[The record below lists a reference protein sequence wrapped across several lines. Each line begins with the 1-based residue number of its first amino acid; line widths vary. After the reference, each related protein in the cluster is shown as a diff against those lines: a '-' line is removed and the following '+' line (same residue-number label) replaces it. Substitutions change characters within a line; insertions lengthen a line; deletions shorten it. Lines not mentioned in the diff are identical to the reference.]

1 MGRTTGSL
9 SLAIVLLVVSVV
21 VGIYTDLRSSE
32 INRQRVAIDSRL
44 SRVQTLNEAINGTL
58 ANTLLERNILRAAQ
72 YDTLNDELGS
82 TLAEVRELSR
92 LLRLAPEA
100 VRLQQETEKLKT
112 IQNRA
117 YTFMLSGNWVAAS
130 DILSEESYLRDRKI
144 YEISSDLAIVA
155 LASELAQVERVH
167 ERQRLAALWLILVA
181 VVLLLWV
188 GKRHSERLL
197 HEASQQ
203 ARLREAIARA
213 NQELE
218 HKVQQR
224 TAELREANLRLER
237 LSSLDGLSGLSNRRI
252 FDETLKAEW
261 QRAQR
266 HGHWLALIM
275 LDIDHFKAYNDN
287 YGHQAGDACIQA
299 LAGVLSCSVRRA
311 GELVARY
318 GGEEFV
324 FILPGS
330 DPDAATR
337 EAERIRQAVLAL
349 ALPHAHATTAS
360 VVTVSLGVAATI
372 PGADQYPDALLK
384 AADDALYRAK
394 RSGRNQVAC
403 ADCQLALPAPGS
415 APAAS
420 LHA

>member
-9 SLAIVLLVVSVV
+9 SLAIVLLIVSVG
-21 VGIYTDLRSSE
+21 VGIYTGLRSSE

-44 SRVQTLNEAINGTL
+44 SRVQMLNEAINGTL
-58 ANTLLERNILRAAQ
+58 STALLERNILRAAQ
-72 YDTLNDELGS
+72 YDALNEELS
-82 TLAEVRELSR
+82 ATLADVRALSR
-92 LLRLAPEA
+92 RLRLAPEA
-100 VRLQQETEKLKT
+100 VRLQQETEKLKA

-117 YTFMLSGNWVAAS
+117 YAFMLSDNWPAAS
-130 DILSEESYLRDRKI
+130 DTLSEENYLRDRKI

-155 LASELAQVERVH
+155 LTSELAQMERVH
-167 ERQRLAALWLILVA
+167 ERQRLGALWLILVA

-188 GKRHSERLL
+188 GKRHSERLH
-197 HEASQQ
+197 HEAAQQ
-203 ARLREAIARA
+203 ARLREAVARA

-224 TAELREANLRLER
+224 TAELKEANLRLER

-252 FDETLKAEW
+252 FDETLLAEW

-299 LAGVLSCSVRRA
+299 LAGVLSRSLRRA

-330 DPDAATR
+330 DPDAASR
-337 EAERIRQAVLAL
+337 EAERIRQAVEAL
-349 ALPHAHATTAS
+349 ALPHAHSTTAP

-372 PGADQYPDALLK
+372 PGADQSTDALLK

-394 RSGRNQVAC
+394 RAGRNQVVC
-403 ADCQLALPAPGS
+403 ADFQLALPAPDS
-415 APAAS
+415 AQAAPS
-420 LHA
+420 HT